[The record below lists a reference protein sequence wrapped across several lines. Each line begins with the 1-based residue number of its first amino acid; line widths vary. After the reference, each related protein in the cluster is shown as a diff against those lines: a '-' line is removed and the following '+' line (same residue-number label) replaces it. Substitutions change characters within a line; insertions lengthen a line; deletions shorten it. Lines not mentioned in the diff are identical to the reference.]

1 MWKNLCQMKIKD
13 NYAIYIYIYI
23 YIYPSELYKIWRYI
37 AIDDG
42 DISVNGQVKSKMLFQ
57 QIFMYNVF
65 PFVYGCNDLLAHLFA
80 HLAIHFTTFSITI
93 CWIIKCALRGH

>member
-1 MWKNLCQMKIKD
+1 MKL
-13 NYAIYIYIYI
+13 AIYIYI